1 MNSDCS
7 AKVAEGL
14 IHFASREAMNIDTL
28 GEKRVYQLHEAKL
41 LNTIEDIYQLKD
53 KRDDLLK
60 LEKMGDKSITKLI
73 DAIESSKSNP
83 LDKVIF
89 GLGIRHV
96 GAKTSSVIASHFK
109 SIHKIM
115 DADYETLIQVD
126 EIGEVIAKS
135 IQAYFSLKANRNL
148 IEFLI
153 EQGLASEFEDDILS
167 NKFEGMRFVLT
178 GTLTQLKRNEA
189 KKILE
194 SMGASVSGSV
204 SKNTDVLVYGAN
216 AGSKYDKAVE
226 LGIKL
231 WTEEDLLE
239 EVKDYV

>member
-1 MNSDCS
+1 
-7 AKVAEGL
+7 
-14 IHFASREAMNIDTL
+14 
-28 GEKRVYQLHEAKL
+28 
-41 LNTIEDIYQLKD
+41 
-53 KRDDLLK
+53 
-60 LEKMGDKSITKLI
+60 
-73 DAIESSKSNP
+73 
-83 LDKVIF
+83 
-89 GLGIRHV
+89 
-96 GAKTSSVIASHFK
+96 
-109 SIHKIM
+109 
-115 DADYETLIQVD
+115 
-126 EIGEVIAKS
+126 
-135 IQAYFSLKANRNL
+135 
-148 IEFLI
+148 
-153 EQGLASEFEDDILS
+153 
-167 NKFEGMRFVLT
+167 MRFVLT